1 MSIAFINAWGIL
13 FKGGPMMWPILLLS
27 IVALVIAIEKFI
39 QLNKAQ
45 QELIRFKE
53 AVFMEIRQQHL
64 KEALIL
70 CEESAGF
77 IGRILKGGVVRFGQP
92 RLAVLMAMEDAAA
105 IEIHQLKQRLGIL
118 ALITNVAPILGILG
132 TVSAMTVVF
141 HAVQMRANA
150 LNPLSLGDM
159 SSGIWQALL
168 ATTAGLLVGVISL
181 TAYSFCRSRVN
192 DLIVSIDQMVKE
204 AANLLES

>member
-1 MSIAFINAWGIL
+1 MNIAFINAWGIL

-27 IVALVIAIEKFI
+27 IVGLVIAVEKFI

-45 QELIRFKE
+45 QELLRFKE
-53 AVFMEIRQQHL
+53 GLFVEIRQQRL
-64 KEALIL
+64 KEALVL
-70 CEESAGF
+70 CEERANF
-77 IGRILKGGVVRFGQP
+77 VGRIIKAGIVKFGQP
-92 RLAVLMAMEDAAA
+92 RSVIVAAMEDAATV
-105 IEIHQLKQRLGIL
+105 EIHQLKQRLGIL
-118 ALITNVAPILGILG
+118 ALITNVAPMLGVLG
-132 TVSAMTVVF
+132 TVSGMTVVF

-168 ATTAGLLVGVISL
+168 TTTAGLLVGVISL
-181 TAYSFCRSRVN
+181 SAYSFCCARVN
-192 DLIVSIDQMVKE
+192 DVIMSIDQAVKE